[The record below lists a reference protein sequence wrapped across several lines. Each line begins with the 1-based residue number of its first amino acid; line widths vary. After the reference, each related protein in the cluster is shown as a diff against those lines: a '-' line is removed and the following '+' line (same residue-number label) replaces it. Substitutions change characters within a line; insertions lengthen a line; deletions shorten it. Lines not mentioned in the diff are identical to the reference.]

1 MELDITTLF
10 EYAVVHRLKQECPE
24 VGAMLEVFLR
34 HGVPVPDAL
43 EILEEM
49 NDVLTKN
56 HKSPGS
62 PQTKPH
68 PKRKIPGPPQTIIER
83 R

>member
-49 NDVLTKN
+49 NDVLAKN
-56 HKSPGS
+56 HKSPGDPSNEQS
-62 PQTKPH
+62 PEAQDSRAPSDNN
-68 PKRKIPGPPQTIIER
+68 
-83 R
+83 

>member
-49 NDVLTKN
+49 NAILEKN
-56 HKSPGS
+56 HK
-62 PQTKPH
+62 
-68 PKRKIPGPPQTIIER
+68 IPGDPSNEQSSEAQDPR
-83 R
+83 DPLNDN

>member
-34 HGVPVPDAL
+34 HGVSVPDAL

-56 HKSPGS
+56 HK
-62 PQTKPH
+62 
-68 PKRKIPGPPQTIIER
+68 IPGDPSNEQSPEAQDPR
-83 R
+83 APSNNN